1 MSRNRRKIL
10 PFAAIALAGAVA
22 LSAGTSHAN
31 LGECSQPFSAGA
43 DPSASDCLF
52 ILSSAVGNST
62 CDNPCI
68 CAPKGTL
75 PARATDALLCL
86 NYSVGAGTADNCP
99 CTDLKDASYQFNPTD
114 VINADIQ
121 SQFVATSY
129 LGAFDQGVSPTTG
142 DWTKEWTVEVHG
154 NFWVWE
160 PAAGGTLNG
169 ATPTAN
175 GSCPAGTTDVGD
187 ETLPGGL
194 GAMDVCQLAARYST
208 DGSSLTL
215 TNDNIYTLGGAGNQ
229 GTFIGDGDAAGR
241 TPATAANVTLNIEQ
255 GTLILGVPSEALK
268 ITRGSTIN
276 ITGTAQD
283 PVVMTS
289 QNQFDDWQAGG
300 DGDTLGGQ
308 WGGLVV
314 TGFAETNTCNNLVSC
329 DALVEGVINPFNWG
343 GFDDTDDSGT
353 ITYVVVDKGGFGLAP
368 ASEINS
374 ITLYGIGRNTDFSFM
389 QANDNTDDGI
399 EVFGGEAV
407 FHHLVSTN
415 NFDDSFDTDEGFRG
429 GMQFGLG
436 IQSTV
441 EADKGFEIDN
451 KVIADAPISEP
462 TFANITMIG
471 STATTGAPV
480 GIGPRSGTGAYF
492 WNGIISKPERAA
504 IRSEAG
510 TVLLNG
516 GVLSNP
522 DDGILRIKNYLI
534 YAPGATDGNYASTLA
549 GGETVAN
556 VQAWYEAD
564 ADNRKDIDP
573 TLSAS
578 GYPGSPNNP

>member
-1 MSRNRRKIL
+1 MSKNRRKIL
-10 PFAAIALAGAVA
+10 PFATIALAGAMA
-22 LSAGTSHAN
+22 LSSGTAQAN
-31 LGECSQPFSAGA
+31 LGECSQPFSAGS

-52 ILSSAVGNST
+52 ILSTAVGNST

-86 NYSVGAGTADNCP
+86 NFSVGAGTPTDCP
-99 CTDLKDASYQFNPTD
+99 CTDLKDATYQFNPTD
-114 VINADIQ
+114 VLNTDIQ
-121 SQFVATSY
+121 SQFVATNY

-142 DWTKEWTVEVHG
+142 DWTKNWTVDLHG

-160 PAAGGTLNG
+160 PADGGTLNG

-175 GSCPAGTTDVGD
+175 GACPATTTDVGD

-194 GAMDVCQLAARYST
+194 GAMDVCQLDARYAV
-208 DGSSLTL
+208 DGATLTL
-215 TNDNIYTLGGAGNQ
+215 TNDNIYVLGGAGNQ
-229 GTFIGDGDAAGR
+229 GTFIGDGDAAGK
-241 TPATAANVTLNIEQ
+241 TPATVVNTTLSIEQ

-268 ITRGSTIN
+268 VTRGSKIN
-276 ITGTAQD
+276 ITGTAAD

-300 DGDTLGGQ
+300 AGNTNGAQ

-407 FHHLVSTN
+407 FDHLVSTN

-436 IQSTV
+436 KQSTV

-451 KVIADAPISEP
+451 KVIGDLPVSEP

-471 STATTGAPV
+471 SIATTGAPV

-534 YAPGATDGNYASTLA
+534 YAPGATDGNYASTLT

-556 VQAWYEAD
+556 VQTWYEAD

-573 TLSAS
+573 TLNAT
-578 GYPGSPNNP
+578 GYPGSPDNP